1 MLPIAESRSHGRAAL
16 CWATGR
22 MTARRHVGRSR
33 GKRGPSLSRMREAGC
48 GYLASLQAR
57 GSVGNGRVFAEQAH
71 GEARVATQ
79 LATRA
84 GVDER
89 FPA

>member
-1 MLPIAESRSHGRAAL
+1 VTRHLARVADIAYRRRGRVVVPVID
-16 CWATGR
+16 C
-22 MTARRHVGRSR
+22 TASEVHRFAVCAR
-33 GKRGPSLSRMREAGC
+33 AGC
-48 GYLASLQAR
+48 GYPAGLKVR

-89 FPA
+89 CPV